1 MTSQITTDAGER
13 LAAWLEHELRLLEI
27 LQFRFDGLDRLLR
40 ASQSHMVV
48 RAVDEIEAVKSQLG
62 IASLHRD
69 LAVSAYTADW
79 QEPDAP
85 TLTALIDFAE
95 PEFAARLRALQTAL
109 QAVGGEIEALQQRC
123 AEASTARLDVAVV

>member
-1 MTSQITTDAGER
+1 MTMQTTTDAGER

-27 LQFRFDGLDRLLR
+27 LQYRFDGLDRLLR
-40 ASQSHMVV
+40 AGQSEMVV

-79 QEPDAP
+79 REPDVP
-85 TLTALIDFAE
+85 TLSSLIEHSDPGFS
-95 PEFAARLRALQTAL
+95 ARLRQLQEALRAVGAEIQTLQT
-109 QAVGGEIEALQQRC
+109 RC
-123 AEASTARLDVAVV
+123 AEASQARLDNISL